1 MPRTKTSSL
10 ISNLVA
16 RAGRSGRGRRMVDA
30 VLDNDAARDLI
41 LHRLGTRQIH
51 DSTTIDEVLPAVQ
64 PDHDFAH
71 LLWLLSSNYA
81 NRGMAMLMLEEA
93 IWLYDTI
100 KDLGEPSVVEL
111 GRAKGGTT
119 FLLAASGARVMSID
133 NGALERRNNAHFGP
147 ADLSYDES
155 LHNALTRAGLRD
167 RIELVTGD
175 AETSPVPETVVDLV
189 FSDVV
194 LPTDRMIRLFNR
206 WWEVLK
212 PGGLF
217 VLRDGREPRTPSVR
231 GLVEHLQSRTETIF
245 LENPPGVFSVL
256 IHP

>member
-1 MPRTKTSSL
+1 L
-10 ISNLVA
+10 FSNLVA

-30 VLDNDAARDLI
+30 VLDNEEARDLI

-51 DSTTIDEVLPAVQ
+51 DSTTIDELLPNVE

-93 IWLYDTI
+93 VWLYDAV

-119 FLLAASGARVMSID
+119 FFLAASGAKVISID
-133 NGALERRNNAHFGP
+133 NGALERRNNTNFGP

-155 LHNALTRAGLRD
+155 LHHALVRAGLRD
-167 RIELVTGD
+167 RVELVTGD
-175 AETSPVPETVVDLV
+175 AETCSVPETTVDLV

-194 LPTDRMIRLFNR
+194 LPTNRMIRLFDR

-212 PGGLF
+212 PGGFF

-231 GLVEHLQSRTETIF
+231 GLVEHLQSGTETRF